1 MASREFIQFS
11 YQLERGVVK
20 LYAKVS
26 IGATG
31 APTLVST
38 STSSGNPSKGIKS
51 VARTAAGTYRITF
64 GRSDFTGDTYDKYQ
78 RILNVSGVILDAGV
92 SAVNAIQIKE
102 DASSADV
109 PYVDIYT
116 LGITAGAVAAVDP
129 TSGDTLL
136 IEITLKNS
144 TV

>member
-26 IGATG
+26 IGSTG

-51 VARTAAGTYRITF
+51 VTREAAGTYRITF

-116 LGITAGAVAAVDP
+116 LGITTGAVAAVDP

-136 IEITLKNS
+136 VEITLKNS

>member
-20 LYAKVS
+20 LYVKAT

-31 APTLVST
+31 APTLVTT
-38 STSSGNPSKGIKS
+38 STASGNPSKGILS
-51 VARTAAGTYRITF
+51 IARQAAGTYRITF
-64 GRSDFTGDTYDKYQ
+64 GRSDVSGDIYDKYQ

-92 SAVNAIQIKE
+92 SAVNSVQIK
-102 DASSADV
+102 DDQSSASV

-116 LGITAGAVAAVDP
+116 LGITTGAVAAVDP

-136 IEITLKNS
+136 VEITLKNS